1 MTVATTQASIPYES
15 SHFVSAASLRRR
27 LDWFNK
33 LRWCA
38 SAGVLTAT
46 LTADHI
52 IDNDLAQV
60 PLLWTVAGL
69 IVLNVLYILRNRRIP
84 PLDIQVELRHV
95 KMQMVGD
102 LVLLTAFLHFSG
114 GIENPLLF
122 MYIIH
127 VIIGSLLFKGREIFQ
142 VAWLAI
148 VLFTADVAGEYFG
161 VLPHHHLL
169 SVGESMHG
177 SPFVLMTLASFW
189 LVLLFAAYIGSS
201 IMKHN
206 RAIKDELVH
215 RQEDLIRADQSKMDF
230 FRFVTHEIK
239 SPVNTAQS
247 AVETA
252 LELGGSSMAASVEDM
267 LSRAVGRLEL
277 ATEMI
282 KNLADF
288 TRGGDLKQENLK
300 SVDLN
305 RLIAR
310 IGDDFR
316 EQATR
321 RGIRVELDLPD
332 PPVTV
337 VTSLDMLDKIVR
349 NLVSNAVRYSKDGG
363 KVAVRLQAV
372 GPGLRF
378 EVRDEGIG
386 IAPEEQEK
394 VFEEFYRTA
403 AAQEVTSLGTGLGL
417 PIVRKYVQQLGGKVT
432 LRSAPQA
439 GSTFVIDLPIPV
451 TRAESAAAPPL
462 PGGLASPSKGRP

>member
-1 MTVATTQASIPYES
+1 MATTQPSIPYES
-15 SHFVSAASLRRR
+15 SHFVSAASLRVRQ
-27 LDWFNK
+27 DWFNK

-84 PLDIQVELRHV
+84 PRDIRVELRHV

-142 VAWLAI
+142 IAWLAI

-161 VLPHHHLL
+161 ALPHHHLL
-169 SVGESMHG
+169 SVAQTTHE

-206 RAIKDELVH
+206 RTIKDELVN
-215 RQEDLIRADQSKMDF
+215 RQEDLIRADQAKMDF
-230 FRFVTHEIK
+230 FRYVTHEIK

-252 LELGGSSMAASVEDM
+252 LELGGATMATSVEDM

-300 SVDLN
+300 AVDLN
-305 RLIAR
+305 SMIGRIA
-310 IGDDFR
+310 DDFR
-316 EQATR
+316 EQAVR
-321 RGIRVELDLPD
+321 RGIRVDLDLPA
-332 PPVTV
+332 PAVTV
-337 VTSLDMLDKIVR
+337 VTSRDMLDKIVR

-363 KVAVRLQAV
+363 QVAVRLQPQGA
-372 GPGLRF
+372 GLRL

-386 IAPEEQEK
+386 IAVEEQEK
-394 VFEEFYRTA
+394 VFQEFYRTA
-403 AAQEVTSLGTGLGL
+403 AAQEVTSMGTGLGL
-417 PIVRKYVQQLGGKVT
+417 PIVRKFVQQLGGTVT

-439 GSTFVIDLPIPV
+439 GSTFVVDLPIPV
-451 TRAESAAAPPL
+451 VRGEPGASAPPAGT
-462 PGGLASPSKGRP
+462 PA